1 MKTLIKQPKNGN
13 QSAKGRQVWRETAIQ
28 TQSQGEGRPSQ
39 EAVALE
45 AYFTYVQQGRP
56 EGCDVQHWLEAEA
69 RMLST

>member
-1 MKTLIKQPKNGN
+1 MKTLKQPKNGN
-13 QSAKGRQVWRETAIQ
+13 QSAKGRQVWQETAIQ